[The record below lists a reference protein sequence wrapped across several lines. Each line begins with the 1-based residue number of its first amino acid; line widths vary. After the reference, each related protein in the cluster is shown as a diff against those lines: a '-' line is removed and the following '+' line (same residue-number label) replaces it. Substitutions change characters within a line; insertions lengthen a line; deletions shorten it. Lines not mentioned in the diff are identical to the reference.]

1 MARGKNAG
9 ARDASRGSG
18 RAGLNTSF
26 LPTPSF
32 VAGYGKN
39 SAGALDGSG
48 RPQFSLRDEARHT
61 ERHHSRTQS
70 GLKLRHTKVTFVS
83 GGDLRTEESKDD
95 VEEPAP
101 TSCLENALTVNP
113 SGHSEPAF
121 SETKRDDDVNV
132 KQGVTTLEARFP
144 RDESRSHGGPN
155 AEGLGKRPANGES
168 FIVDTIGSHPMET
181 ESPAPRIR
189 SLSPTLSDSSEE
201 IILYAGRKIDHSKV
215 TDRKISYPACRPL
228 SSPEMF
234 SGSRRSCHTPT
245 RLAAHRRQSHRL
257 YGSQA
262 SSGACSFSESQ
273 TSGVDQHRGQFTP
286 LRSNTDELTH
296 EKGLSFNRSQVTA
309 SSASISGMRKAR
321 RERRRKHRRL
331 EEENED
337 DAGLADY
344 IANMPGSGDSE
355 VDSSQHDEAI
365 NVGYSTVE
373 SPPDAKH
380 SKGFSKSLAWNRSE
394 LCDFDDLSSS
404 DEVLGTIQQILSKRE
419 RATGTQYLIV
429 WEGYTVDDA
438 RWIRSSSLT
447 MEGAAEKVLLF
458 EDELKLLSRSFPKGD
473 YEDSSTEEDDL
484 EEELEDI
491 EDVEDLVDRRLPSLT
506 DEQIARLLYK
516 QEELGMGSSELMLFN
531 AMDDDDDGHS
541 DKGLNNEEGFSF
553 KNDFDM
559 EDLLRSSRSSRRPT
573 RRTARRFPSATLL
586 ADILDQDQYR
596 VFDVMDYA
604 RPSLKKKTKDRRG
617 ALLFELSDSD
627 LEVSLQA
634 AGRNDRNTKKAKK
647 KERQERR
654 AQGLLG
660 ARNKGKPNMR
670 VKYKQGVTM
679 SEVVSEIKIF
689 LNSEHQSLLLSPLD
703 KRDRKTVHEI
713 ANAFKLRSK
722 SVGQGQAR
730 SPVLYKTSRSGIYDD
745 ENALEMIEARL
756 DRMRFLPRA
765 DKRRRKD
772 QRAPKG
778 TGGGGGSIA
787 VSYMDGDVV
796 GAAAPELST
805 ENRGRAMLVKMG
817 WSTGTALG
825 ALNNKGILQPV
836 AHVVKTTKAGL
847 G

>member
-9 ARDASRGSG
+9 ARNTSRGSG
-18 RAGLNTSF
+18 RACLN
-26 LPTPSF
+26 PSF
-32 VAGYGKN
+32 VADYGEH
-39 SAGALDGSG
+39 SAGPLDGLG

-70 GLKLRHTKVTFVS
+70 GTKLRHTKVRFVS
-83 GGDLRTEESKDD
+83 GGDLHTEKSKHD

-101 TSCLENALTVNP
+101 TSCVPNTLTVHP
-113 SGHSEPAF
+113 LGLAEPAF
-121 SETKRDDDVNV
+121 SETKGDDEANV
-132 KQGVTTLEARFP
+132 KQGVAALEARLP
-144 RDESRSHGGPN
+144 KDESRSYGGPN
-155 AEGLGKRPANGES
+155 AEGLEKRPANGES
-168 FIVDTIGSHPMET
+168 FIVDTTGSHPMET
-181 ESPAPRIR
+181 DLPVPRIR

-215 TDRKISYPACRPL
+215 TDRKTSYPACRSL
-228 SSPEMF
+228 SSPEKF
-234 SGSRRSCHTPT
+234 PGSRRSCRTPT
-245 RLAAHRRQSHRL
+245 RLAAHRHQSHRL

-273 TSGVDQHRGQFTP
+273 TSGVDQHRGQLTP
-286 LRSNTDELTH
+286 LRSNTGEMTH
-296 EKGLSFNRSQVTA
+296 EQGLSFDRSQITA
-309 SSASISGMRKAR
+309 SSASISGTRKGR
-321 RERRRKHRRL
+321 RERRRRHRRL

-355 VDSSQHDEAI
+355 IDSSQHDEAI
-365 NVGYSTVE
+365 NVGDSTVE

-429 WEGYTVDDA
+429 WEGYMVDDA

-458 EDELKLLSRSFPKGD
+458 EDELKLRSHPFPKDD

-484 EEELEDI
+484 EEELEDLK
-491 EDVEDLVDRRLPSLT
+491 DVQDLVDRRLASLT

-531 AMDDDDDGHS
+531 AMDDDNDGHS
-541 DKGLNNEEGFSF
+541 DKGLNDEEGFAF

-559 EDLLRSSRSSRRPT
+559 EDLLRSSPSSRRPT

-586 ADILDQDQYR
+586 ADVLDQDHYR
-596 VFDVMDYA
+596 GFDVMDYA

-617 ALLFELSDSD
+617 ALPFELSDSD

-634 AGRNDRNTKKAKK
+634 AWENDRNTKKAKK
-647 KERQERR
+647 KKRQERR

-660 ARNKGKPNMR
+660 ARNNGKPNMR

-679 SEVVSEIKIF
+679 SEVISEIRMF
-689 LNSEHQSLLLSPLD
+689 LISEHQSLPLPPLD

-713 ANAFKLRSK
+713 ANAFKLKSR

-730 SPVLYKTSRSGIYDD
+730 SPVLYKTSRSGIYD

-765 DKRRRKD
+765 DKRRTKD
-772 QRAPKG
+772 QRAPKV